1 MSQLGLSH
9 FTKQHEFLVGI
20 DSDGCAFDTMEI
32 KHKECFIPA
41 FVEHMKLQAISKYA
55 REVVEFINL
64 YSNGRGTNRFPAY
77 VLALDMLAVRPEVRA
92 RNVELMRLQGL
103 RDWIA
108 RETKLGTKT
117 VCPEAERTGDSDLK
131 IACAWSRAV
140 DENVARVVHGVP
152 PFPGVREALVSLQGR
167 ADLIVCSAT
176 PNAALQKEWEE
187 HSIDQYVQAICGQ
200 EVGSKKESLAACQ
213 NFGYESE
220 RMLMIGDAPG
230 DKKAALAVGACF
242 YPINPGHEEDSW
254 ARFNTEAIARFFAG
268 TYKGDYETKVIAEF
282 DRLLPDVNQPPWKTV
297 S

>member
-1 MSQLGLSH
+1 MSQLGLSK
-9 FTKQHEFLVGI
+9 FTKQHEFLVAI

-41 FVEHMKLQAISKYA
+41 FVEHMQLQAVSKYA

-77 VLALDMLAVRPEVRA
+77 VLALDMLAVRPEVKA

-117 VCPEAERTGDSDLK
+117 VCPEAERTGDPDLK

-140 DENVARVVHGVP
+140 DENVARIVHGVP
-152 PFPGVREALVSLQGR
+152 PFPGVRAALESMSPK

-187 HSIDQYVQAICGQ
+187 HAIDKFVQAICGQ
-200 EVGSKKESLAACQ
+200 EVGSKKESLAACRQ
-213 NFGYESE
+213 FGYEPE

-230 DKKAALAVGACF
+230 DMKAAQAVGACF
-242 YPINPGHEEDSW
+242 YAINPGHEEESW
-254 ARFNTEAIARFFAG
+254 ARFNDEAMERFFAG
-268 TYKGDYETKVIAEF
+268 TYKGEYESNVIAEF
-282 DRLLPDVNQPPWKTV
+282 DRLLPDVSRPPWKTV
-297 S
+297 G

>member
-9 FTKQHEFLVGI
+9 FQKQHEFLVGI

-41 FVEHMKLQAISKYA
+41 FVEHMKLQAVSKYA

-64 YSNGRGTNRFPAY
+64 YSKGRGTNRFPAY
-77 VLALDMLAVRPEVRA
+77 VLALDMLAQRPEVRA
-92 RNVELMRLQGL
+92 RNVSLMQLQGL

-117 VCPEAERTGDSDLK
+117 VCPEAERTGDPDLK
-131 IACAWSRAV
+131 LACVWSRAV

-152 PFPGVREALVSLQGR
+152 PFPGVREALETMSRQ

-187 HSIDQYVQAICGQ
+187 HSIDQFVQAICGQ

-213 NFGYESE
+213 TIGYEPS

-230 DKKAALAVGACF
+230 DMKAAQAVGACF
-242 YPINPGHEEDSW
+242 YPINPGHEEESW
-254 ARFNTEAIARFFAG
+254 ERFNSEALPRFFAG
-268 TYKGDYETKVIAEF
+268 TFKGDYESNVIAEY
-282 DRLLPDVNQPPWKTV
+282 DRLLPEVDRPPWRTIP
-297 S
+297 